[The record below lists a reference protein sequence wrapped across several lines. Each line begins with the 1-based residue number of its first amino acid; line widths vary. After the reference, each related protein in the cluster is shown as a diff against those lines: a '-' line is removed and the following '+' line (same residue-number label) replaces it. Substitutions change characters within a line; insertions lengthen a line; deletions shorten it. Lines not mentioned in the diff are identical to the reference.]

1 MPRYDLDTVEPPA
14 LPIAPGE
21 YNQGERE
28 KFSNVLR
35 LYFNRIASF
44 VRNLIGTAGGRFL
57 DFPNGLFSD
66 NRDYELGSSSV
77 AAPIRFDTTYYS
89 NGLSLISDNISKNDF
104 GSNLFATVDDGAGG
118 SGNVLTIT
126 VAIISVDIYVG
137 MEVTMAGLPA
147 GTYIIQKNAVDQF
160 LISTSAL
167 ISSSTLVSFTG
178 YSKIQTAYAGRYNFQ
193 FSIQLVNFTNTPHTV
208 SIWWRKNGT
217 DVADSNSEFGLPVRK
232 GSGDPSHVIA
242 SMNFFIDL
250 ERDDYIQIIW
260 RTQDVDVYI
269 EHFPAVS
276 AGAGTPAI
284 PATPSVIL
292 TGSFVSRLVNS

>member
-1 MPRYDLDTVEPPA
+1 MPRYDLDPIEPPA
-14 LPIAPGE
+14 LPIAPPE
-21 YNQGERE
+21 YNQGERDR
-28 KFSNVLR
+28 FSNVLR

-44 VRNLIGTAGGRFL
+44 VRSLIGTTGGRFL
-57 DFPNGLFSD
+57 DFPNGSFSD
-66 NRDYELGSSSV
+66 DRDYQLNNTDV
-77 AAPIRFDTTYYS
+77 AAPVRFNTTYIS
-89 NGLSLISDNISKNDF
+89 NGIALIQENITRSDPPAEFILYGEVQDGAFGPGNILYLGGLSNLNIS
-104 GSNLFATVDDGAGG
+104 
-118 SGNVLTIT
+118 
-126 VAIISVDIYVG
+126 VG
-137 MEVTMAGLPA
+137 MEVVMTGLAA
-147 GTYIIQKNAVDQF
+147 GTYITKKISYSVF
-160 LISTSAL
+160 EISTVAL
-167 ISSSTLVSFTG
+167 LSNRVVSFTG
-178 YSKIQTAYAGRYNFQ
+178 ASKVQVDYPGRYNFQ
-193 FSIQLVNFTNTPHTV
+193 FSIQLVNFTNSPHTV

-217 DVADSNSEFGLPVRK
+217 DIADSNSEFGLPVRK
-232 GSGDPSHVIA
+232 GSGNPSHVIA